1 MTETTPKK
9 CPYCQMEISP
19 LAKKCPHCQ
28 SKIKQPMSVLVK
40 FFLVVLGISIF
51 SALVMGGNGASQS
64 VTSDSSVYGS
74 PMDFA
79 WVISE
84 NQIEKLLKSPS
95 TAEFCKPK
103 VTDLGN
109 NKYVVASCVDS
120 QNGFGAM
127 IRSNWTVTLTYSGTN
142 VESQAGWKIN
152 MVVFDD
158 EVVYDSG
165 E

>member
-1 MTETTPKK
+1 
-9 CPYCQMEISP
+9 MEISA

-28 SKIKQPMSVLVK
+28 SKIKQPMSVITK
-40 FFLVVLGISIF
+40 FFLIALGISIF
-51 SALVMGGNGASQS
+51 SALVMGGNSTSQPA
-64 VTSDSSVYGS
+64 TPDSSVYGN
-74 PMDFA
+74 PEDFA
-79 WVISE
+79 WVIAE

-127 IRSNWTVTLTYSGTN
+127 LRSSWTVTLTYSGSN
-142 VESQAGWKIN
+142 VDSQVGWKIN

>member
-1 MTETTPKK
+1 
-9 CPYCQMEISP
+9 MEIP
-19 LAKKCPHCQ
+19 ALAKKCPHCQ
-28 SKIKQPMSVLVK
+28 SKIKQPMSIIVK
-40 FFLVVLGISIF
+40 FFLIVLCISIF
-51 SALVMGGNGASQS
+51 SALVMGGSGTNQPA
-64 VTSDSSVYGS
+64 TSGDSAYGNAE
-74 PMDFA
+74 DFA
-79 WVISE
+79 WVIAE

-103 VTDLGN
+103 VTNLGN

-127 IRSNWTVTLTYSGTN
+127 LRSNWTVTLTYSGSN
-142 VESQAGWKIN
+142 VESEAGWKIN

-158 EVVYDSG
+158 KVVYDSG

>member
-9 CPYCQMEISP
+9 CPQCQMEISP

-40 FFLVVLGISIF
+40 FFLIVLGISIF
-51 SALVMGGNGASQS
+51 SALVMGGNGTSQS
-64 VTSDSSVYGS
+64 ATPDSSVYGN
-74 PMDFA
+74 PEDFA
-79 WVISE
+79 WVIAE

-103 VTDLGN
+103 VTNLEN

-127 IRSNWTVTLTYSGTN
+127 LRSNWTVTLTYSGSN

>member
-1 MTETTPKK
+1 MAENPMKK
-9 CPYCQMEISP
+9 CPQCQMEISP

-28 SKIKQPMSVLVK
+28 SKIKQPMSVIVK
-40 FFLVVLGISIF
+40 FFLIALGISIF
-51 SALVMGGNGASQS
+51 AALVMGGDGTSQS
-64 VTSDSSVYGS
+64 ATPDSSVYGT
-74 PMDFA
+74 PQDFA
-79 WVISE
+79 WVIAE

-127 IRSNWTVTLTYSGTN
+127 LRSNWTVTLTYSGYN

-158 EVVYDSG
+158 KVVYDSG

>member
-1 MTETTPKK
+1 MKK
-9 CPYCQMEISP
+9 CPECQMEISA

-28 SKIKQPMSVLVK
+28 SKIKQPMSVIVK
-40 FFLVVLGISIF
+40 FFLIVLGISIF
-51 SALVMGGNGASQS
+51 SALAMGGNGTSQPA
-64 VTSDSSVYGS
+64 TQDSSAYGS
-74 PMDFA
+74 PEDFA
-79 WVISE
+79 WVIAE

-103 VTDLGN
+103 VTDLGS

-127 IRSNWTVTLTYSGTN
+127 LRSSWTVTLTYSGSN

>member
-1 MTETTPKK
+1 
-9 CPYCQMEISP
+9 
-19 LAKKCPHCQ
+19 
-28 SKIKQPMSVLVK
+28 MSLLVK
-40 FFLVVLGISIF
+40 FLLIVLSISIF
-51 SALVMGGNGASQS
+51 SALVMGGSG
-64 VTSDSSVYGS
+64 TSTSSTSNNVIGS
-74 PMDFA
+74 PEEYA
-79 WVISE
+79 WVIAE

-127 IRSNWTVTLTYSGTN
+127 IRSNWTVTMTYSGSN
-142 VESQAGWKIN
+142 MESQAGWKTN